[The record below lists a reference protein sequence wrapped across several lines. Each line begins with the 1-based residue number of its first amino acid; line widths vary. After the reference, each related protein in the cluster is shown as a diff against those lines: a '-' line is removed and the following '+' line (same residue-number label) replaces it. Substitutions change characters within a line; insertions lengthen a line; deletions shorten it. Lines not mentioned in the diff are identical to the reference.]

1 MADKRFIDFDAA
13 LAEHEEQP
21 VVVRYLGRDW
31 QLFSSLPAKP
41 VMRLLRLEAE
51 GRDGDAL
58 SQAEMVSFMTELVP
72 ADALDA
78 WLDAGMTVDEMGRLL
93 RLVFAAYRG
102 GQEDEPGEAPRP
114 APGRSPSSSTG
125 ASSKQTSSASTSST
139 SRRRSTA

>member
-58 SQAEMVSFMTELVP
+58 SQAEMVTFMTELVP

-78 WLDAGMTVDEMGRLL
+78 AVAGYAALL
-93 RLVFAAYRG
+93 AEAGPAASE
-102 GQEDEPGEAPRP
+102 QLP
-114 APGRSPSSSTG
+114 
-125 ASSKQTSSASTSST
+125 
-139 SRRRSTA
+139 TATRF